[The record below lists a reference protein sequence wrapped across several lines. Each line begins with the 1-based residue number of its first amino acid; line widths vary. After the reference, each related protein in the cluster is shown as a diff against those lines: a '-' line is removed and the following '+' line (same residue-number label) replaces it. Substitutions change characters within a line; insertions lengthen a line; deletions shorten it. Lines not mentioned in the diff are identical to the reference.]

1 MVTKP
6 LEKLIPVTTGK
17 AGAPPR
23 AFTAPASIPVPRPDY
38 RFVKLFGVAVGAV
51 AGLAAL
57 YGVVIGPWQRR
68 WGATDEEVARAM
80 PGDDLVSNPLE
91 VTTRAVTVNAPPADI
106 WPWLVQMGNNRGGL
120 YSYDWIDLLIHA
132 LDRRSVDRVL
142 PEFQDLQVGDVI
154 PYAKG
159 SDFVV
164 RGLEPDRFL
173 VIQLTGKAEVVQS
186 WGLYPVDAQHTRLAL
201 RVQAAIPVTPQLVPA
216 LLVLDPSEGFM
227 VRKQLLGIKQ
237 RAETLAA
244 RREFLPSV

>member
-1 MVTKP
+1 
-6 LEKLIPVTTGK
+6 
-17 AGAPPR
+17 
-23 AFTAPASIPVPRPDY
+23 
-38 RFVKLFGVAVGAV
+38 VKLFGVAVGAV
-51 AGLAAL
+51 VGLAAL
-57 YGVVIGPWQRR
+57 YGGVIGPWQRR

-142 PEFQDLQVGDVI
+142 PEFQHLQVGDVM

-164 RGLEPDRFL
+164 RVLEPDRFL
-173 VIQLTGKAEVVQS
+173 VIQLSGTAEVVQS
-186 WGLYPVDAQHTRLAL
+186 WGLYPVDAHHTRLVL

-237 RAETLAA
+237 RAEILAA
-244 RREFLPSV
+244 QRQSLPSV